1 GGHRRQRHERDG
13 AAKRPVDLH
22 ARAGFWRQPAHAGH
36 REPLRHEPGRGRERQ
51 ALRRPARRLRGR
63 GAASVHGEPVHGSAA
78 RAAVFLHL
86 DPVPQHR
93 PHPARGRL
101 GGDPGPGRH
110 RQRAHPG
117 RDQRR
122 QPVRLDADLAAGAAE
137 APDDRC
143 AFADRR
149 LRPRHAEVRPPM
161 MARIN
166 LLPHRSERR
175 KRARQ
180 HFFVVAGGTA
190 LLGALIV
197 VAMHGFYA
205 AKIDSQIE
213 RNRFLKS
220 EIAKLDKEIAEI
232 NKLKDEIA
240 ALLARKQVIETL
252 QTDRAQTVHLLDE
265 LVRQMPEG
273 VYLKSMV
280 QRGLRISVAGYAQSN
295 ARVSTL
301 MRNIE
306 SSPWLANPGLVEV
319 KAASVDKRR
328 VSEFNL
334 YFDVKR
340 PDAKDDKAPAK
351 PAAKPAATKG

>member
-1 GGHRRQRHERDG
+1 
-13 AAKRPVDLH
+13 
-22 ARAGFWRQPAHAGH
+22 
-36 REPLRHEPGRGRERQ
+36 
-51 ALRRPARRLRGR
+51 
-63 GAASVHGEPVHGSAA
+63 
-78 RAAVFLHL
+78 
-86 DPVPQHR
+86 
-93 PHPARGRL
+93 
-101 GGDPGPGRH
+101 
-110 RQRAHPG
+110 
-117 RDQRR
+117 
-122 QPVRLDADLAAGAAE
+122 
-137 APDDRC
+137 
-143 AFADRR
+143 
-149 LRPRHAEVRPPM
+149 RHAKVRSPM

-190 LLGALIV
+190 LVGALIV

-213 RNRFLKS
+213 RNRFLQS

-232 NKLKDEIA
+232 NKLKDE
-240 ALLARKQVIETL
+240 IETL

-265 LVRQMPEG
+265 LVRQMPDG
-273 VYLKSMV
+273 VYLKSMT
-280 QRGLRISVAGYAQSN
+280 QRGLRISVVGYAQSN

-306 SSPWLANPGLVEV
+306 SSPWLASPGLVEV
-319 KAASVDKRR
+319 KASSVDKRR

-340 PDAKDDKAPAK
+340 PEAKDDKAPAK
-351 PAAKPAATKG
+351 PPAKPAATKG